1 MQTCLVGSGADG
13 KHNALEAVTVV
24 LDLPPPQPLQM
35 VGGRATDRADPKSA
49 IALQRLVQAA
59 VRVSLSEL
67 TGSGYLSL
75 NVLVIEEANRVN
87 VFCGAPLF
95 ILNKFYEM

>member
-1 MQTCLVGSGADG
+1 MDCSDLHLVSVVLLRARSNCVTTCAQTCLVGSGADG

-59 VRVSLSEL
+59 VSVSVPELS
-67 TGSGYLSL
+67 SC
-75 NVLVIEEANRVN
+75 N
-87 VFCGAPLF
+87 
-95 ILNKFYEM
+95 

>member
-1 MQTCLVGSGADG
+1 MCAPANGVTVCAQTCLVGSGSDG

-24 LDLPPPQPLQM
+24 LDLPPPQPLHM

-59 VRVSLSEL
+59 VCVCTFLL
-67 TGSGYLSL
+67 DW
-75 NVLVIEEANRVN
+75 A
-87 VFCGAPLF
+87 
-95 ILNKFYEM
+95 